1 MDFEGSFH
9 PTTTFVR
16 EVMSELDQGPDSSAT
31 FLG

>member
-16 EVMSELDQGPDSSAT
+16 EIMAEIDDRADIISKV
-31 FLG
+31 